1 MVQHVCRC
9 LSKSV
14 LYPRI
19 TCVKTLVET
28 DFETFETIKADFNI
42 LECPR
47 TGGRDLKRTQIY
59 PAGYGEQVYKLHK
72 MTMDSTCC
80 CINLSLLHRVN
91 LQTPCISYG
100 TCVAGTQWTSTS
112 SSGEMCLVQISEC

>member
-1 MVQHVCRC
+1 MVQRVCRC

-19 TCVKTLVET
+19 TCVKTLVEI
-28 DFETFETIKADFNI
+28 ENENIKAHFNT
-42 LECPR
+42 LACPR

-59 PAGYGEQVYKLHK
+59 PAGYGQQVYNLHK

-80 CINLSLLHRVN
+80 CICHCCTDCTLHRVN
-91 LQTPCISYG
+91 LHSPCGSYV
-100 TCVAGTQWTSTS
+100 TCVAGSQRPSTS
-112 SSGEMCLVQISEC
+112 SSGEICLVQISE